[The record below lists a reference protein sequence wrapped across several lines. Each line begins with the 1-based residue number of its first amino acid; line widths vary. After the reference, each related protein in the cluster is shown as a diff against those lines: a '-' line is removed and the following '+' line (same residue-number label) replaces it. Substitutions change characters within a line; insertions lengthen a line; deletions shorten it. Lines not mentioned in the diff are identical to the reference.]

1 MKGII
6 LNVIDENQTKIKI
19 FREAAR
25 LFSDKGFHGVSMRE
39 ISERA
44 RVTKPTI
51 YYYFGSKEGIYREL
65 IKTGVEFANNDINKI
80 INSDMAAKKKLLLLI
95 KKRFEHCL
103 KFPEYVRF
111 FLTLFSSTQKLP
123 LLEEFERDA
132 QKHKQIFI
140 KMIED
145 GIDSGEFGAGA
156 KPDLAVEI
164 IGAVMVHFMNK
175 QLSSSEKILS
185 DQLAE
190 EIVELLFK
198 GLNE

>member
-1 MKGII
+1 M
-6 LNVIDENQTKIKI
+6 NVIDDNNTKMKI
-19 FREAAR
+19 FSEAAK
-25 LFSDKGFHGVSMRE
+25 LFSEKGFHGVSMRE

-65 IKTGVEFANNDINKI
+65 IKTGVEFASNDVNQI
-80 INSDMAAKKKLLLLI
+80 IKDDVPAKTKLLLLI

-103 KFPEYVRF
+103 KYPEYVQF

-123 LLEEFERDA
+123 LLVEFERDA
-132 QKHKQIFI
+132 ENHKKVFI
-140 KMIED
+140 KMIEE
-145 GIDSGEFGAGA
+145 GIESGEFGACA

-164 IGAVMVHFMNK
+164 IGAVMVYFMNR
-175 QLSSSEKILS
+175 QLSSSEEILS

-190 EIVELLFK
+190 DIVELLFK